1 MRGAREHCTSRRSVR
16 THADRN
22 ARRHHD
28 LVDAV
33 NCSGAHHGPAPCRGH
48 VDEREAALPRASR
61 AVAAA
66 NYGQRRAYVV
76 HSRWRRTAP
85 GATTRGTARN
95 RAGMALLEVI
105 VALTLVSIVGANVLA
120 RLAFLIRTQ
129 RQAMSTEIELVNAD
143 RLMRAQLLLTNRE
156 LASAPARRAVGTF
169 TVATTALANG
179 VYRVAITDAEGEP
192 LLVTVYAPPV
202 SGDEP

>member
-1 MRGAREHCTSRRSVR
+1 
-16 THADRN
+16 
-22 ARRHHD
+22 
-28 LVDAV
+28 
-33 NCSGAHHGPAPCRGH
+33 
-48 VDEREAALPRASR
+48 
-61 AVAAA
+61 
-66 NYGQRRAYVV
+66 
-76 HSRWRRTAP
+76 
-85 GATTRGTARN
+85 
-95 RAGMALLEVI
+95 MALLEVI